1 MSLLMNPSAWRPSN
15 NVGILAGRNIIRGFE
30 ENKNMRPK
38 LLVGLSAVLVFAATV
53 DAPAR
58 AENEFDVTVAAGQ
71 VTVQAKGDWHINKD
85 FPWKLV
91 IGDTKLDKS
100 KFALSE
106 KTATVSNAPK
116 GTGKLKGAVCSKDA
130 CHTLEKDVTIQ

>member
-1 MSLLMNPSAWRPSN
+1 MSLLMNPTAWRPSN
-15 NVGILAGRNIIRGFE
+15 NVGILGDRNITRGFE
-30 ENKNMRPK
+30 ETKNMRAQ
-38 LLVGLSAVLVFAATV
+38 LFVGLSAVLVFAATV

>member
-30 ENKNMRPK
+30 ENKNMRPQ

>member
-15 NVGILAGRNIIRGFE
+15 NVGILADRNIIRGFE